1 MCIEILLVTLE
12 RAKYEYIIDIIVVCI
27 FLYKYVVDAVG
38 LQDGW
43 SPLSGILSDLY
54 LNIEND

>member
-12 RAKYEYIIDIIVVCI
+12 WAKYIIDIIVICI
-27 FLYKYVVDAVG
+27 FLNKYVVDAVG

-54 LNIEND
+54 LNI

>member
-12 RAKYEYIIDIIVVCI
+12 WAKYSIVICI
-27 FLYKYVVDAVG
+27 FFYRYVVDAVG

-43 SPLSGILSDLY
+43 SPLSGILSDL
-54 LNIEND
+54 

>member
-12 RAKYEYIIDIIVVCI
+12 WAKYIIDIIVICNC
-27 FLYKYVVDAVG
+27 LNKYVVDAVG

>member
-1 MCIEILLVTLE
+1 MCKEILLVTLE
-12 RAKYEYIIDIIVVCI
+12 WAKYIIDIIVICI
-27 FLYKYVVDAVG
+27 FFNKYVVDAVG

>member
-12 RAKYEYIIDIIVVCI
+12 WAKYIIDIIVVCI
-27 FLYKYVVDAVG
+27 FLNKYVVDAVG

-43 SPLSGILSDLY
+43 SPLSEILSDLY